1 MIQAAT
7 FDPGRDHLAGAQLR
21 FPSLQQVS
29 FEPTAAGLVTNS
41 FYSTQQILD
50 KAYGNYLS
58 LAQLDAFTAR
68 KMSMPRAR
76 LNVMIGVTKLE
87 RINKSDADIIP
98 LVAADRALVSPP
110 PTRAAQAPVFATT
123 AGATL

>member
-1 MIQAAT
+1 M
-7 FDPGRDHLAGAQLR
+7 
-21 FPSLQQVS
+21 S
-29 FEPTAAGLVTNS
+29 FEPTAVGLVTNS